1 MTVKMRMTRTVVMT
15 AMMTT
20 IVTKEKTIMK
30 LTVIWKNAPVL
41 WLKQGIKREGKR
53 DERKNKII
61 TIGMMILQI
70 LNTTKQKA
78 KNAKHQKHNNNI
90 TDKTK
95 TSQDNI
101 GNTKRK
107 RDDHFNS
114 AATAAL
120 WQRACDPRIRIGG
133 GLACL

>member
-1 MTVKMRMTRTVVMT
+1 MTVKVRMTKAVVMT

-20 IVTKEKTIMK
+20 IVTKERTIMK
-30 LTVIWKNAPVL
+30 VTVIWKNAPVL

-61 TIGMMILQI
+61 TMIGTTILQT

-78 KNAKHQKHNNNI
+78 KSAKHQKHNNSI
-90 TDKTK
+90 TNKTK

-114 AATAAL
+114 AAIEAL
-120 WQRACDPRIRIGG
+120 WMISGG
-133 GLACL
+133 GLRP